1 MMVTMKKMI
10 IFAYQDMDSDLPQ
23 TPEDTKELRKYKL
36 EDDFRIRKVSSE
48 SLFEW
53 ISVWPGQA
61 TYVCQQLWFT
71 QKI

>member
-1 MMVTMKKMI
+1 
-10 IFAYQDMDSDLPQ
+10 MDSDLPP
-23 TPEDTKELRKYKL
+23 TPEDVKELRKYKL
-36 EDDFRIRKVSSE
+36 EDDFRIRKVRSE

-71 QKI
+71 